1 MFYLPILKY
10 MYVLTVLLIQYVER
24 KKNQYVDVRVSV
36 FFIAMFQP
44 CYCNFIFTFPHAS
57 IS

>member
-1 MFYLPILKY
+1 

-36 FFIAMFQP
+36 FFIAMFQH

>member
-36 FFIAMFQP
+36 FFIAMFQH
-44 CYCNFIFTFPHAS
+44 CYCDFIFTFPHAS